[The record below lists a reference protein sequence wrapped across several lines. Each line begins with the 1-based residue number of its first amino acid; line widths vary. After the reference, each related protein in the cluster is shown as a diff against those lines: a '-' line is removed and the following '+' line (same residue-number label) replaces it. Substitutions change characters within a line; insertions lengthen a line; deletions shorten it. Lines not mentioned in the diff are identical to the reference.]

1 MSKKTQAEAAT
12 QDAATVTTESNPASV
27 AAAERHPAH
36 GVLDR
41 LAALAATFGSHA
53 EGEINK
59 LVNEA
64 RALLS

>member
-1 MSKKTQAEAAT
+1 MSEETLAVNTDKDQA
-12 QDAATVTTESNPASV
+12 PAL
-27 AAAERHPAH
+27 ELHPAH

-41 LAALAATFGSHA
+41 LEKLAATFGSHA
-53 EGEINK
+53 EGKIVK